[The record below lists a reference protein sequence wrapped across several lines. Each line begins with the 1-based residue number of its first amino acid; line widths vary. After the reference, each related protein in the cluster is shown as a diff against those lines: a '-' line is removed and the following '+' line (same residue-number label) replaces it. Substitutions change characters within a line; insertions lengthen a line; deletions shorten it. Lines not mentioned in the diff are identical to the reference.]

1 MRKVLWFTI
10 NVITIIIAWNLGLQ
24 LISGANTFANI
35 AGILVIVVV
44 IYLIAAW
51 CNNKLLKI
59 KKNEK

>member
-1 MRKVLWFTI
+1 MRKVLWFTV
-10 NVITIIIAWNLGLQ
+10 NVVTIIIAWNLGLQ